1 MALFRLRYRSDNL
14 ELSFGEF
21 LIGRSSRC
29 NLALADALVSR
40 RHAALHVSPEKVVV
54 ADLGSRN
61 GVVVNGVRIDGPTE
75 LEHMY
80 RLFIGAQEL
89 LLIDIDQITDRLGGE
104 RYVVCNSCGAI
115 SGATKRHCGDCGA
128 RLDPPTGSTERD
140 WRGLE
145 SSAPAWGEDTRP
157 VGTLEVIGGI
167 AAKAITMGRF
177 DEAERVLL
185 PHLDGLLERGMQQL
199 PLADS
204 DQEDVDSLFQG
215 ATTYALKLARG
226 PRGTKWIDWLFRIH
240 ACTGH
245 VMTAETIDTLHE
257 LVRLHNYG
265 RPRYA
270 QAYLHVVSTR
280 AASHGPSERF
290 LVGRLNGLTH
300 VILARAPALGA

>member
-89 LLIDIDQITDRLGGE
+89 LLIHIDQITDRLGGE

-115 SGATKRHCGDCGA
+115 SGATKRHCGDLRCT
-128 RLDPPTGSTERD
+128 LGSTDGLDRTRLARPGIERS
-140 WRGLE
+140 RMGRRY
-145 SSAPAWGEDTRP
+145 RP
-157 VGTLEVIGGI
+157 VGTLEVIGGT

-215 ATTYALKLARG
+215 ATTYALKIG
-226 PRGTKWIDWLFRIH
+226 PGSSRDQ
-240 ACTGH
+240 
-245 VMTAETIDTLHE
+245 VD
-257 LVRLHNYG
+257 
-265 RPRYA
+265 
-270 QAYLHVVSTR
+270 
-280 AASHGPSERF
+280 
-290 LVGRLNGLTH
+290 
-300 VILARAPALGA
+300 